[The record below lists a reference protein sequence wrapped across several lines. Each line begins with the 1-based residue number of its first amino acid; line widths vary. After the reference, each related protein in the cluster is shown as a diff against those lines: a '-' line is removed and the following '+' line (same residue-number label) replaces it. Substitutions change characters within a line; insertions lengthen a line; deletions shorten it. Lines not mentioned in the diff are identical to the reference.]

1 MGSLLG
7 SGVMLAALGLRELDL
22 VDSLRQAKGEEGA
35 GLGFAAEGV
44 DADLAKKLIMLC
56 CLPPEA
62 DPAGFFCEVGVFAGV
77 RAGTEDA
84 LLDIVM
90 D

>member
-7 SGVMLAALGLRELDL
+7 SGVMLAALGLREFDL
-22 VDSLRQAKGEEGA
+22 VVSLRQARGEEGA
-35 GLGFAAEGV
+35 GLGAAAEGV

-56 CLPPEA
+56 CLLPEA
-62 DPAGFFCEVGVFAGV
+62 DPASFFCEDGVFAGV